1 MKRAEAKRITLLFFI
16 FIFLLLLLS
25 VFHKTNP
32 LVRIPF
38 HAPSES
44 LFWEHP
50 AGAPQHTCLPQG
62 VMQELY
68 DKHALSLACP
78 GVYLNDTPVDR
89 WPMSAFSVLQKA
101 SVSELLAAD
110 ARSHDVCVGRSS
122 VPGGGRGV
130 FAERRFAAGESVV
143 PFFGLVVYDDLI
155 DAAMSKDPAAHHT
168 TYGAGT
174 FFTTARDWGQRA
186 VEVVTACR
194 FWEGGGVAQPRPFSY
209 TVLKEWQPDPLKS
222 CSRPIWVVPAPYCA
236 AGMVNDPRCVTR
248 DAREQVPP
256 GKKRTANVEMVQLW
270 DPVLMASQVTLPGAL
285 FLVATVDIEVGS
297 ELFFDYGGEYEQ
309 FV

>member
-1 MKRAEAKRITLLFFI
+1 MKKEDIPAGVVRKVAWRLHPATTSPNDAVAGTASGVATRAASRLAALGAVTNSPAGPAEDFPAVMPSGESSDAPLHDAATQAADAGDMEVAHVGPSRADDPPAIPLPAADEAARVAA
-16 FIFLLLLLS
+16 

-32 LVRIPF
+32 L
-38 HAPSES
+38 
-44 LFWEHP
+44 
-50 AGAPQHTCLPQG
+50 
-62 VMQELY
+62 
-68 DKHALSLACP
+68 
-78 GVYLNDTPVDR
+78 
-89 WPMSAFSVLQKA
+89 KA

-194 FWEGGGVAQPRPFSY
+194 FWEGGGVAQPRPFS
-209 TVLKEWQPDPLKS
+209 
-222 CSRPIWVVPAPYCA
+222 
-236 AGMVNDPRCVTR
+236 
-248 DAREQVPP
+248 
-256 GKKRTANVEMVQLW
+256 
-270 DPVLMASQVTLPGAL
+270 
-285 FLVATVDIEVGS
+285 
-297 ELFFDYGGEYEQ
+297 
-309 FV
+309 